1 MKAGRVN
8 ERLIYKASNLGKKS
22 TRLSKGSVILHRFTM
37 PLFSNRDPSEDVRQ
51 NGVGPEPEE
60 GEQSATD
67 EHTRLL
73 PNHVNSTQSLFAP
86 DDPAVSP
93 YNLWSIRA
101 LRYLTIVFTLVTFIW
116 WVLLLMSTFATPPGF
131 QCPGSGW
138 LAYNYA
144 SLALA
149 NLLFTLVFFGVPSK
163 SFRMLVIFISVGFP
177 LLIPS

>member
-1 MKAGRVN
+1 
-8 ERLIYKASNLGKKS
+8 
-22 TRLSKGSVILHRFTM
+22 M

-163 SFRMLVIFISVGFP
+163 LFRMLVIFISVGFP